1 MDSTLVLWTFVTVTV
16 PVLQATFVTGVHIG
30 VMTVLTVECVTKPVS
45 IVAVDGVL
53 TTWALDVVMLTT
65 VFLVV
70 SVRTVITIGTPFDLS
85 IDNYVKGMNYTT
97 SV

>member
-16 PVLQATFVTGVHIG
+16 PVLQATFVTGVDIG
-30 VMTVLTVECVTKPVS
+30 VMTVLTIERVIEPVS
-45 IVAVDGVL
+45 IVAVNGVL

-70 SVRTVITIGTPFDLS
+70 SVRTVITIGISFDLS
-85 IDNYVKGMNYTT
+85 VHNYVKGMNYAFT
-97 SV
+97 V